1 MNEPNLQSVLESLCD
16 AESPTKADLEYLLAQ
31 NDRDAAGQL
40 VRTADEIRSR
50 NVGSD
55 IVLRGIVEFS
65 NVCENT
71 CAYCG
76 LNKYNVNLPRYRMTR
91 EHILESVNDIA
102 ELLDARQST
111 ISQHLA
117 LLRKDGFV
125 QARREGQT
133 QFYSLK
139 GDDARSVI
147 ETLHSL
153 YCVANPRKK

>member
-1 MNEPNLQSVLESLCD
+1 MTIETVKILPPES
-16 AESPTKADLEYLLAQ
+16 
-31 NDRDAAGQL
+31 
-40 VRTADEIRSR
+40 TADMLASAADATAYLKTLAHEGRLMILCQLIDHERS
-50 NVGSD
+50 VS
-55 IVLRGIVEFS
+55 
-65 NVCENT
+65 
-71 CAYCG
+71 
-76 LNKYNVNLPRYRMTR
+76 
-91 EHILESVNDIA
+91 DIA

-147 ETLHSL
+147 ETLHAL
-153 YCVANPRKK
+153 YCVPASRKN